1 VSSSLCF
8 PLKIV
13 QPLTTIYQGGGI
25 EKRRRKITSAK
36 SQMENPIPFHPFHSI
51 PPSDI
56 TIKYPIQISKSIG

>member
-1 VSSSLCF
+1 VLSLEDC
-8 PLKIV
+8 PTVNDHL
-13 QPLTTIYQGGGI
+13 PGGGI
-25 EKRRRKITSAK
+25 EKRGRKITIAK